1 MAIADLLRNFGG
13 KVGDTFASMGST
25 PLGNLTPEQQRRQN
39 QMQGLRNLGEQFQI
53 LGAMQS
59 NRPQQAAFIQNQIKQ
74 REIDALNTEQKR
86 KFNEFL
92 STPDGSKYQRM
103 VDLLGV
109 DLTRQTVA
117 KNMFAK
123 PSDRKIIK
131 GNDGFNY
138 YADSGERVLP
148 NVQSAA
154 KDASVERFGVYDP
167 ETNQLI
173 GTVLKTD
180 QPTIDEVQ
188 NSGNIVGALRSPSVD
203 SGSTRQYQV
212 VDQDNKFVRNV
223 SANELNLNPLQPGEK
238 LTNLPTGTE
247 AASSSSTTD
256 DLFDD
261 TRNRFNAVN
270 TIVAETSKLAQQF
283 YDDPTSALATGSAAG
298 FVDALVKN
306 IDSAT
311 QLFTGK
317 EDSKAYKMAQRN
329 RSEEGTDFG
338 QRIEEASISSGVA
351 ESRIRD
357 LAYLFAAARGQEG
370 RGLSD
375 KDYEN
380 ALRIVSGGVGAKGR
394 IAVLE
399 DVSTRL
405 SEQFS
410 RDLETDKSVY
420 DDKLEYINK
429 VNKLPPLEVFV
440 NPYTLINP
448 AVNQAVTTSDGPK

>member
-1 MAIADLLRNFGG
+1 MAIADLLRTLGG
-13 KVGDTFASMGST
+13 KVNTGISNVGNTFANMNAQPTGI
-25 PLGNLTPEQQRRQN
+25 LTPEQQRALTERQQKANLLFALGDAFKGKDIGQNYLAREQNFMAMDAARQAKARQN
-39 QMQGLRNLGEQFQI
+39 EMGVSAEKIVLEKGGTQAQADLARNNPVLAANIINEQFE
-53 LGAMQS
+53 
-59 NRPQQAAFIQNQIKQ
+59 N
-74 REIDALNTEQKR
+74 
-86 KFNEFL
+86 KF
-92 STPDGSKYQRM
+92 ST
-103 VDLLGV
+103 
-109 DLTRQTVA
+109 
-117 KNMFAK
+117 
-123 PSDRKIIK
+123 
-131 GNDGFNY
+131 
-138 YADSGERVLP
+138 
-148 NVQSAA
+148 SA
-154 KDASVERFGVYDP
+154 ASVERFGVYDP
-167 ETNQLI
+167 KTNKLI

-180 QPTIDEVQ
+180 QPTINEVQ
-188 NSGNIVGALRSPSVD
+188 NAGNIVGALRSPSVD

-212 VDQDNKFVRNV
+212 VTGPNNEFVRNV
-223 SANELNLNPLQPGEK
+223 SADELNLNPLQPGEK

-270 TIVAETSKLAQQF
+270 TIIAETSKIAQQF
-283 YDDPTSALATGSAAG
+283 YDDPTSALATGSAAQ

-370 RGLSD
+370 KGLSD

-429 VNKLPPLEVFV
+429 VNKLPPLAVFV

-448 AVNQAVTTSDGPK
+448 TATTGSGGTTSDEPKRIRVTLN

>member
-1 MAIADLLRNFGG
+1 MAIADLLRTLGG
-13 KVGDTFASMGST
+13 KVNTGISNVGNTFANMNAQPTGI
-25 PLGNLTPEQQRRQN
+25 LTPEQQRALTERQQKANLLFALGDAFKGKDIGQNYLAREQNFMAMDAARQAKARQN
-39 QMQGLRNLGEQFQI
+39 EMSTSAEKIVLEQGGSQAQADLARNNPVLAANIINEQFE
-53 LGAMQS
+53 
-59 NRPQQAAFIQNQIKQ
+59 N
-74 REIDALNTEQKR
+74 
-86 KFNEFL
+86 KF
-92 STPDGSKYQRM
+92 ST
-103 VDLLGV
+103 
-109 DLTRQTVA
+109 
-117 KNMFAK
+117 
-123 PSDRKIIK
+123 
-131 GNDGFNY
+131 
-138 YADSGERVLP
+138 
-148 NVQSAA
+148 SA
-154 KDASVERFGVYDP
+154 ASVERFGVYDP
-167 ETNQLI
+167 KTNKLI

-180 QPTIDEVQ
+180 QPTINEVQ
-188 NSGNIVGALRSPSVD
+188 NAGNIVGALRSPSVD

-212 VDQDNKFVRNV
+212 VTGPNNEFVRNV
-223 SANELNLNPLQPGEK
+223 SADELNLNPLQPGEK

-329 RSEEGTDFG
+329 KSEEGTDFG

-448 AVNQAVTTSDGPK
+448 TATTGSGGTTSDEPKRIRVTLN

>member
-1 MAIADLLRNFGG
+1 MAIADLLRTLGG
-13 KVGDTFASMGST
+13 KVNTGISNVGNTFTNMNARPTGV
-25 PLGNLTPEQQRRQN
+25 LTPEQQRALTERQQKSNLLFALGDAFKGKDIGQNYLAREQNFMAMDAARQAKARQN
-39 QMQGLRNLGEQFQI
+39 EMGVSAEQIVLEKGGTQAQADLARNNPVLAANIINEQFENKF
-53 LGAMQS
+53 S
-59 NRPQQAAFIQNQIKQ
+59 NTA
-74 REIDALNTEQKR
+74 
-86 KFNEFL
+86 
-92 STPDGSKYQRM
+92 
-103 VDLLGV
+103 
-109 DLTRQTVA
+109 
-117 KNMFAK
+117 
-123 PSDRKIIK
+123 
-131 GNDGFNY
+131 
-138 YADSGERVLP
+138 
-148 NVQSAA
+148 
-154 KDASVERFGVYDP
+154 ASVERFGVYDP
-167 ETNQLI
+167 KTNQLI
-173 GTVLKTD
+173 GTVLKRD
-180 QPTIDEVQ
+180 QATIDEVQ

-223 SANELNLNPLQPGEK
+223 SANELNLNPLQLGEK

-247 AASSSSTTD
+247 AASSSNTSD

-270 TIVAETSKLAQQF
+270 TIVAETSKIAQQF
-283 YDDPTSALATGSAAG
+283 YDEPTSALATGSAAG

-329 RSEEGTDFG
+329 KSEEGTDFG

-429 VNKLPPLEVFV
+429 VNKLPPLAVFV

-448 AVNQAVTTSDGPK
+448 TATTGSVGTTSDGPKRIRVTLN